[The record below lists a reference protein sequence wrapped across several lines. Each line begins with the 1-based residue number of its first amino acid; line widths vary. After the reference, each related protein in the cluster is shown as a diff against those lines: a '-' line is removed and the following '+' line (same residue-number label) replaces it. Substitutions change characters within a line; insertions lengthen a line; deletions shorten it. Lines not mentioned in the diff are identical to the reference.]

1 MRQVNKYLFLHFV
14 IVIFSCEP
22 VNYVNKI
29 VTIDIYESSIPQNG
43 TLNQDIELEL
53 KAQATNGCHSDL
65 KIKLIETK
73 DRHYLL
79 KATARFKSH
88 GDCPTVMVYTYTTIT
103 FRPTKTGKH
112 FFQINETPFEI
123 KRDTIEVN

>member
-1 MRQVNKYLFLHFV
+1 MSQMNKYSFLLFV
-14 IVIFSCEP
+14 TIMFSCEP

-29 VTIDIYESSIPQNG
+29 VAIEIYESSIPQNG
-43 TLNQDIELEL
+43 ILNQDIELEL

-88 GDCPTVMVYTYTTIT
+88 GDCPTVMVYTDTTIT
-103 FRPTKTGKH
+103 FRPSKTGKY
-112 FFQINETPFEI
+112 FFQINETPFKI
-123 KRDTIEVN
+123 RGDTIEVN